1 MAQRARCKVT
11 SYSASVHASHV
22 TRRAPAARA
31 ARQGQDI
38 SRIRSLSLS
47 LCHAALCAALSHA
60 ARSLSLSLS
69 LSLSPIATVAFEV
82 WQTTVVLEA
91 RGASGFRDVTGG
103 QLPRRNGAW
112 RVCRVCERRRTH
124 FTLCHSHTK
133 NLKQCSVFLS
143 HKQERRHT
151 QTTKY
156 MAATT
161 AGSVRTALCFRH
173 GAAPPAWKTTS
184 IRDSRK

>member
-1 MAQRARCKVT
+1 MSRCTLRCTIARCT
-11 SYSASVHASHV
+11 
-22 TRRAPAARA
+22 
-31 ARQGQDI
+31 
-38 SRIRSLSLS
+38 
-47 LCHAALCAALSHA
+47 
-60 ARSLSLSLS
+60 LSLSLS
-69 LSLSPIATVAFEV
+69 PSLSPIATVAFEV

-161 AGSVRTALCFRH
+161 AGSVRTALCFGH
-173 GAAPPAWKTTS
+173 GAAPPAWKNNVHPGFPQFL
-184 IRDSRK
+184 SRYLHQHPMRAGTLGADCQSRLI